1 MHHFFKKAGSFIL
14 KLHAKLKTR
23 DVKKQ
28 KVTGCVEFHPPHELK
43 EKFTAATQYSSPKV
57 DSDSD
62 EN

>member
-1 MHHFFKKAGSFIL
+1 M